1 MAKKRLQKIV
11 RQQLEQQQQQQQAL
25 HIMATY
31 TPQMKSETT
40 ISTEIVCCLCCAWAP
55 PAFDFGSLWLYF

>member
-1 MAKKRLQKIV
+1 MAKKRLQKTV
-11 RQQLEQQQQQQQAL
+11 RQQLEQQQQQQQQAL

-40 ISTEIVCCLCCAWAP
+40 ISTENVCLCCAWAP

>member
-1 MAKKRLQKIV
+1 MAKKRLQKTV
-11 RQQLEQQQQQQQAL
+11 RQQLEQQQQQQAL

-40 ISTEIVCCLCCAWAP
+40 ISTEIVCQCCACAP